1 MVNRCWSFST
11 SLCCWNFCNWYC
23 ESSKYNNLYTL
34 AANHLF
40 CHEWSYFENI
50 MKEMV
55 AFFLSKGIVKGGEL
69 IIYLFI
75 YLFFAVTYFC
85 WTVDVFVV
93 IVVVAVCLFVFYA
106 FFVLCCRP
114 PISSKHFIINLQLI
128 WAEIFPVSWSNPD
141 PIVAIGTAV
150 RATTKVRIGISSRI
164 VRNIHIMAPT
174 KGWTTIIL
182 TVSGVAVVAVGY
194 VLFEVSIPVVVFQ
207 WVQEGICRIL
217 ITSRPWRDKK
227 QNTNN

>member
-1 MVNRCWSFST
+1 MSGVTFI
-11 SLCCWNFCNWYC
+11 
-23 ESSKYNNLYTL
+23 
-34 AANHLF
+34 
-40 CHEWSYFENI
+40 ENI

-75 YLFFAVTYFC
+75 YYFLL
-85 WTVDVFVV
+85 WLIFVGLLMFLLWLLLL
-93 IVVVAVCLFVFYA
+93 CLFVCFFA

-114 PISSKHFIINLQLI
+114 VSSRHFIINLQLI
-128 WAEIFPVSWSNPD
+128 WAEMTPVSWSNPEI
-141 PIVAIGTAV
+141 IVAIGTAV
-150 RATTKVRIGISSRI
+150 RVTTKVRVGISSRI

-174 KGWTTIIL
+174 KHWTIIIL
-182 TVSGVAVVAVGY
+182 AVSGAAIVAVGY
-194 VLFEVSIPVVVFQ
+194 VLFEVSIPFVVFQ

>member
-1 MVNRCWSFST
+1 
-11 SLCCWNFCNWYC
+11 
-23 ESSKYNNLYTL
+23 
-34 AANHLF
+34 
-40 CHEWSYFENI
+40 

-75 YLFFAVTYFC
+75 FCCDLFLLVCWCFC
-85 WTVDVFVV
+85 CDCCCR
-93 IVVVAVCLFVFYA
+93 CLFVFYV

-114 PISSKHFIINLQLI
+114 VSSKHFIINFQLI
-128 WAEIFPVSWSNPD
+128 WAEIIPVSCSNPD
-141 PIVAIGTAV
+141 PIVAMGTAAV
-150 RATTKVRIGISSRI
+150 RVTIKVRIGISSRI
-164 VRNIHIMAPT
+164 VRNMHIMART
-174 KGWTTIIL
+174 EGWTIIIL
-182 TVSGVAVVAVGY
+182 AVSGVVIRVASY

-207 WVQEGICRIL
+207 WVQEGVCRIL

>member
-11 SLCCWNFCNWYC
+11 SFCCWNFCNWYC

-34 AANHLF
+34 AANHRF
-40 CHEWSYFENI
+40 CHKWSYFENI

-75 YLFFAVTYFC
+75 FCCDLFLLVCWCFC
-85 WTVDVFVV
+85 CDCCCC
-93 IVVVAVCLFVFYA
+93 CLFVFYA

-114 PISSKHFIINLQLI
+114 VSSKHFIINLQLI
-128 WAEIFPVSWSNPD
+128 WAEIIPVSCSNPGPR
-141 PIVAIGTAV
+141 PIVAIGTAAERV
-150 RATTKVRIGISSRI
+150 TIKLRIGISSRI
-164 VRNIHIMAPT
+164 VRNIHIKAPT
-174 KGWTTIIL
+174 KGWTIIRL
-182 TVSGVAVVAVGY
+182 AVSGVLIVAVGY
-194 VLFEVSIPVVVFQ
+194 VLFEVSIPFVVFQ
-207 WVQEGICRIL
+207 WVQESICRIL
-217 ITSRPWRDKK
+217 ITSRPWREKK